1 MPWETTMTA
10 RRATRVAAAITFL
23 VVFGLIAACG
33 SSAGQPTATAG
44 SPGGHSVPRTV
55 EMPPPSA
62 SPSTRPSNA
71 SPSPS
76 MSKPPRST
84 TVSRPRD
91 ALSGVGS
98 TNRDAWATWRRL
110 PVQIE
115 QVWNDPSGSDGKVTW
130 ALMDG
135 LASTKH
141 GSDNGTWSGAMSIA
155 QPMFADNETLQQ
167 CASSSEITTWA
178 RDLKKALPSGS
189 AYIRLGWEFNG
200 DWFHW
205 SVTRGDVA
213 AFKSCWIK
221 WYTLVK
227 QVSTKFELV
236 WNPNNQSS
244 DATVDVR
251 DFWPGSAYV
260 DAAGPDAYALSV
272 NGKLMSPDRKGP
284 NGEPLGIDSWVNWVA
299 SKGVPFAVPEWAV
312 HDGVVWGSVDPAY
325 VDQMRAAFVKAAR
338 SATGLAYE
346 SYFDGGSTHS
356 CIHSIHDPNCPGAHT
371 AAANRYLALWSKP
384 YVNSHR

>member
-1 MPWETTMTA
+1 MTA

-23 VVFGLIAACG
+23 VAVALTAACASTARHPNAAAR
-33 SSAGQPTATAG
+33 SSSGQAAPQTA
-44 SPGGHSVPRTV
+44 V
-55 EMPPPSA
+55 MPPA
-62 SPSTRPSNA
+62 SPSAPKSSA

-76 MSKPPRST
+76 TSSTAKPPTST
-84 TVSRPRD
+84 AASRPRK
-91 ALSGVGS
+91 ALSGMGA
-98 TNRDAWATWRRL
+98 TDRDAWSAWRGQA
-110 PVQIE
+110 VQIQQE
-115 QVWNDPSGSDGKVTW
+115 WNDPAGSDGKITW

-141 GSDNGTWSGAMSIA
+141 GSDNGTWSGAISIA

-178 RDLKKALPSGS
+178 KDLKKALPSGS

-200 DWFHW
+200 DWYHW
-205 SVTRGDVA
+205 GVRSGDAA

-227 QVSTKFELV
+227 HVSTKFELV
-236 WNPNNQSS
+236 WNPNNQTPH
-244 DATVDVR
+244 ALNLDVR

-260 DAAGPDAYALSV
+260 DAAGPDAYALSI
-272 NGKLMSPDRKGP
+272 NGKLMSPDQKGP
-284 NGEPLGIDSWVNWVA
+284 YGEPLGINAWANWVA

-312 HDGVVWGSVDPAY
+312 RDGVDWGSTDPEY
-325 VDQMRAAFVKAAR
+325 IDQMRAAFVKAAK

-346 SYFDGGSTHS
+346 SYFDGGATHN
-356 CIHSIHDPNCPGAHT
+356 CTHSIHDSNCPGAH
-371 AAANRYLALWSKP
+371 AAAAARYLALWKKP
-384 YVNSHR
+384 YA